1 MRGFS
6 QERSSGAEIE
16 TVSHS
21 PKRQIMPVD
30 QLRVAE
36 HGEREVAR
44 REEEE
49 EKERIKVK
57 CFPASS

>member
-1 MRGFS
+1 
-6 QERSSGAEIE
+6 
-16 TVSHS
+16 
-21 PKRQIMPVD
+21 MPVN